1 MLGSRAI
8 EKIEYGLGNVPQFR
22 FPDHSEL
29 AGAPLR
35 STYLSEMISAHDALK
50 RLKDGNKRYATEAHS
65 CESFSFEKQRIDLLE
80 GQSPFAVILGCSD
93 SRVPAELVFDQG
105 LGDLFVVRVAGNVA
119 APSQIG
125 SVEFAV
131 SELGTRLVVV
141 MGHANCGAVI
151 AALNNV
157 QNPEGKLTPS
167 LFRLIERIQ
176 PAVESVLAENPST
189 EISTLIPD
197 IIKANVLSNLKRMR
211 TESEVISRY
220 EAEEGLLIVGAEYC
234 LQTGQVEF
242 FDPSESK

>member
-1 MLGSRAI
+1 MYQNFDFRTTR
-8 EKIEYGLGNVPQFR
+8 GLQGLLYAQ
-22 FPDHSEL
+22 HI
-29 AGAPLR
+29 R
-35 STYLSEMISAHDALK
+35 SSMISAHDALR

-65 CESFSFEKQRIDLLE
+65 YESFSFEKQRIDLLE

-119 APSQIG
+119 ATSQIG

-151 AALNNV
+151 AALNKV

-189 EISTLIPD
+189 EISALIPE

-211 TESEVISRY
+211 SESEVISRF

-242 FDPSESK
+242 FDPSESE